1 MRRGRGRWP
10 AVPLLAASLLL
21 ALGGGARLVAQDV
34 RFPSPR
40 GESASQRELARFVE
54 EQRYRLLVRDTVL
67 ARDDSIPE
75 SLLVLEA
82 AVRIAGTV
90 RGDVYVAAGDLFLRP
105 GARIEGDVL
114 VVGGGYYASGMA
126 EVEGRVTYR
135 PNERIRVMPEEGGF
149 LVFSPEEE
157 REIVDLGPMYG
168 ISFPTYQRVDGWT
181 FRWGGT
187 LRGTGLPW
195 RPELE
200 GEARFRTEQENV
212 GGTLRLHV
220 HPARRWRLTAE
231 GTRETRTHERWIWGD
246 FLNTVSYLF
255 LGDDYRD
262 YYRADAAGLT
272 VEASPRGGWTL
283 AVGPRWERA
292 RSLEAHV
299 RDVLFRS
306 DRARPNPEVD
316 EGETVSLV
324 GGLELS
330 RRQGRA
336 RSRLRVQLEGASD
349 EVAGDFS
356 FLLGEARVGLRRPLP
371 AGHAIEV
378 LGVVRGDLAGS
389 TPRQRWSGLGGVGT
403 LPTFPIQ
410 SLRGPRLFMVEMGYL
425 VPIPGLEV
433 PHIGP
438 TEVLLRGTVGSAWGE
453 GESIRVEQNI
463 IGGIR
468 FLFLEAGLAWD
479 PGVREREFLF
489 FIASRFP
496 RGG

>member
-1 MRRGRGRWP
+1 MRGRDGRRP
-10 AVPLLAASLLL
+10 AVTLVAVSLLL
-21 ALGGGARLVAQDV
+21 TLGGAAGAAAQDV

-40 GESASQRELARFVE
+40 GESAPQRELARFVE
-54 EQRYRLLVRDTVL
+54 EQGYRVLVRDTL
-67 ARDDSIPE
+67 IARDDTIPE

-90 RGDVYVAAGDLFLRP
+90 HGDVYVAAGDLFLRP
-105 GARIEGDVL
+105 GARIEGNVL

-126 EVEGRVTYR
+126 EVNGRVTYR
-135 PNERIRVMPEEGGF
+135 PSERIRVMPEEGGF

-157 REIVDLGPMYG
+157 REVLDLGPLYG
-168 ISFPTYQRVDGWT
+168 IRFPTYQRVDGWT

-187 LRGTGLPW
+187 VRANGLPW

-200 GEARFRTEQENV
+200 GEARFRTEQENL

-220 HPARRWRLTAE
+220 YPARRWRLTAE
-231 GTRETRTHERWIWGD
+231 GTRETRSNERWIWGD
-246 FLNTVSYLF
+246 FLNTVSYLS

-272 VEASPRGGWTL
+272 AELRPRGGWTV

-306 DRARPNPEVD
+306 DRTRPNPEVD
-316 EGETVSLV
+316 EGETVSVV
-324 GGLELS
+324 GRVELS
-330 RRQGRA
+330 RREGRA
-336 RSRLRVQLEGASD
+336 RSRLRLQLEGASD

-356 FLLGEARVGLRRPLP
+356 FLLGEARAGLRRPLP
-371 AGHAIEV
+371 AGHAVEV
-378 LGVVRGDLAGS
+378 LGLVRGDLAGS
-389 TPRQRWSGLGGVGT
+389 LPRQRWSGLGGVGT
-403 LPTFPIQ
+403 LPTFPIL
-410 SLRGPRLFMVEMGYL
+410 SLRGPRLFMAELGYV

-453 GESIRVEQNI
+453 GESVRVEQNV

-489 FIASRFP
+489 FVGSRFP
-496 RGG
+496 RGF